1 MVWNV
6 DVWDDFK
13 FNAEEFERERSRRGS
28 ESTPATMRQD
38 DFLRARIVLKDGIKL
53 RWDRDV
59 FGIGEVGIGRVDVE
73 GIVVDVEG
81 PVIDLIPTTT
91 NTISRASLIGD

>member
-1 MVWNV
+1 
-6 DVWDDFK
+6 
-13 FNAEEFERERSRRGS
+13 
-28 ESTPATMRQD
+28 MRQA
-38 DFLRARIVLKDGIKL
+38 DFLRARITLKDGIKF

-59 FGIGEVGIGRVDVE
+59 FGIGEVGIGMVDVE

-91 NTISRASLIGD
+91 STISRGSLIGDKRPLSIYFNGFN